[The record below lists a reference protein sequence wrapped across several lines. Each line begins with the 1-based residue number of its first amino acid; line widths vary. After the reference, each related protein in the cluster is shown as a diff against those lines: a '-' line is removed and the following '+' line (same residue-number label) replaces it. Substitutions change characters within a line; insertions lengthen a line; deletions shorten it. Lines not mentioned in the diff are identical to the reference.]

1 MMVTFVSQC
10 EKNALKKTRRVL
22 DAFAD
27 RIGDNTWQTI
37 ITQDGLLAVK
47 KLLRKTASKST
58 AVSCHWI
65 RSRSRSELVW
75 VVGKRDKFDEQ
86 GRVPVNRT
94 EQDLPNSD
102 MADNWHYLPLIKTF
116 TGLAALLHD
125 WGKATKL
132 FQDKL
137 NPQSKNKFKGDPLRH
152 EWISSLLLMSLI
164 RSGENPAQDQSWLTP
179 LIEKT
184 LDESRLK
191 STLSVQAD
199 LSQPFADLPDAASL
213 VLWLVLSHHRLPKV
227 HKDNLAQIADR
238 TNDTPQQL
246 LARISRN
253 WGYENYFDDDEFQ
266 QRLPDC
272 FIFPEGLLSESSK
285 WCTELSHRASQL
297 NEQLPLFSS
306 AIKDGSWRTIAH
318 HARLCLMLGD
328 HYYSSQNNDKAWDS
342 PIALYANTGLDQDNQ
357 RQLKQKLDEHL
368 VRVAEA
374 GVDAC
379 RLLPDFETELPLA
392 QDIAELEPKKG
403 LTPELKKQFGWQ
415 DKAVNALKN
424 YRKETEDKISGYFIV
439 NMAST
444 GRGKTLANAK
454 IMQALSEDQQSL
466 RFILALGLR
475 TLTLQTGDEYRDR
488 IGLKEDELA
497 VLIGSKAILELH
509 QGDKIPHEKE
519 ELYSDEEGLGS
530 ESAESLLDT
539 GEQIDWNENDECWQ
553 NLLPE
558 EGLTTVLE
566 NKKDRAL
573 LYAPVLACTID
584 HIMGATETIRG
595 GRYILPCLRL
605 MSSDL
610 VIDEID
616 DFTGEDLVA
625 IGRLIHLAGMLGRK
639 VMISSATIPP
649 DLALAYFTAYQ
660 KGWSLFAASRNQNDQ
675 VAVGWTDEFKT
686 SLVTIHQDENA
697 VQYYQTAHENFVAK
711 RIIKLKQEPVK
722 RRAEILPLP
731 EKGETDSI
739 EYLFFSTVQQ
749 GILSKH
755 QQHFTQDDK
764 TGIQVS
770 FGVVRCANIK
780 PCVELTEFLLAADW
794 PDDTE
799 VRVMAYHS
807 QQVLLLRHAQEQH
820 LDKVLKRKDPVNDE
834 INGAFFNPIIRQHL
848 DACGTTNLIFILVA
862 TPVEEVGRD
871 HDFDWAVVEPSS
883 YRSIIQLAGR
893 VRRHRD
899 APNTEWPNMALLQYN
914 LKGFRDPQADNV
926 FSKPGYEQS
935 KNNERDTWQL
945 FSRDMH
951 DLVDVKSIEKR
962 IDAAPRV
969 AKDSNFQ
976 LAAIEHFA
984 IGQTL
989 GCHYLNGELE
999 PEDAPECSPK
1009 NLWGYTDDYWWIT
1022 ALPQQFN
1029 CFRHSAPSL
1038 SLYRVLDEKSG
1049 PVFKIYDRRNRC
1061 WVPVEGEL
1069 GIQHQTLSDRLQQRL
1084 WLVRDYETL
1093 VVKQSK
1099 IRDEDPERTSQRLG
1113 ELNLSFNQDGN
1124 RYRYNDQ
1131 LGLVKE

>member
-10 EKNALKKTRRVL
+10 EKNALKRTRRVL
-22 DAFAD
+22 DAFAN
-27 RIGDNTWQTI
+27 RIGDNTWQTV
-37 ITQDGLLAVK
+37 ITEEGLLAVK

-58 AVSCHWI
+58 AVSCHWM
-65 RSRSRSELVW
+65 RSRSRSQLLW
-75 VVGKRDKFDEQ
+75 VVGNKKQFNAE
-86 GRVPVNRT
+86 GYVPVNRT
-94 EQDLPNSD
+94 EQELPGSD
-102 MADNWHYLPLIKTF
+102 MADNWRYLPLIKTF

-137 NPQSKNKFKGDPLRH
+137 NPQSKHKFKGDPLRH

-164 RSGENPAQDQSWLTP
+164 RSGENPAQDQSWLAP
-179 LIEKT
+179 LVEKK
-184 LDESRLK
+184 LDESHLQNA
-191 STLSVQAD
+191 LSIQKD
-199 LSQPFADLPDAASL
+199 LSRPFENLPDAASL
-213 VLWLVLSHHRLPKV
+213 VLWLVLSHHRLPK
-227 HKDNLAQIADR
+227 AQDRDKASCADR
-238 TNDTPQQL
+238 TNQTPQEL
-246 LARISRN
+246 LARISCH
-253 WGYENYFDDDEFQ
+253 WGYENHFDDDEFQ

-272 FIFPEGLLSESSK
+272 FVFPQGLLSESSK
-285 WCTELSHRASQL
+285 WCTELSHRARQL
-297 NEQLPLFSS
+297 SEQLPLFSM
-306 AIKDGSWRTIAH
+306 AVNDGSWRTIAH

-328 HYYSSQNNDKAWDS
+328 HYYSSKDSDKTWDS
-342 PIALYANTGLDQDNQ
+342 PVDLYANTGLGQDNE

-392 QDIAELEPKKG
+392 QDIAELTPKKR
-403 LTPELKKQFGWQ
+403 LSPELKKQFGWQ

-454 IMQALSEDQQSL
+454 IMQALSDDQQSL

-509 QGDKIPHEKE
+509 QGDKTPHEKE
-519 ELYSDEEGLGS
+519 ELDSDEEGLGS

-616 DFTGEDLVA
+616 DFVGEDLVA

-675 VAVGWTDEFKT
+675 VAAGWTDEFKT
-686 SLVTIHQDENA
+686 SLVTINQDENA
-697 VQYYQTAHENFVAK
+697 VQYYQNAHKGFVAE
-711 RIIKLKQEPVK
+711 RIVKLKQEPAK
-722 RRAEILPLP
+722 RRAEILLLP
-731 EKGETDSI
+731 AKDEVNTVEN
-739 EYLFFSTVQQ
+739 LFFSTVQQ

-755 QQHFTQDDK
+755 QQHFTVDNK
-764 TGIQVS
+764 TGAQAS

-780 PCVELTEFLLAADW
+780 PCIELTEYLLAADW
-794 PDDTE
+794 PEDTE

-820 LDKVLKRKDPVNDE
+820 LDKVLKRKHSVNDLKE
-834 INGAFFNPIIRQHL
+834 GAFYQPEIRQHL
-848 DACGTTNLIFILVA
+848 DTCGTKNLIFILVA

-893 VRRHRD
+893 VRRHRRALD
-899 APNTEWPNMALLQYN
+899 NDSPNMALLQYN
-914 LKGFRDPQADNV
+914 LKGYKDPKADNV
-926 FSKPGYEQS
+926 FSKPGYEQG
-935 KNNERDTWQL
+935 KWQL
-945 FSRDMH
+945 NPSKSLNDVL
-951 DLVDVKSIEKR
+951 DLKVITKSVDAIPRIEK
-962 IDAAPRV
+962 DSAPPS
-969 AKDSNFQ
+969 KK
-976 LAAIEHFA
+976 LAALEHFS
-984 IGQTL
+984 ISRTL
-989 GCHYLNGELE
+989 GCHYLTGE
-999 PEDAPECSPK
+999 AKSGVSRSPK
-1009 NLWGYTDDYWWIT
+1009 TIWGYTDDYWWMT

-1029 CFRHSAPSL
+1029 RFRHSAPSL

-1049 PVFKIYDRRNRC
+1049 PIFKIYDRRNRC
-1061 WVPVEGEL
+1061 WVPVEREL
-1069 GIQHQTLSDRLQQRL
+1069 GIASEQLKVQISKRL
-1084 WLVRDYETL
+1084 WLVRDYEAL
-1093 VVKQSK
+1093 IVEQSE

-1113 ELNLSFNQDGN
+1113 ELNLSFYQDGS

-1131 LGLVKE
+1131 LGLVRV